1 MELPAVYEFCFRC
14 LKGNRKGIWM
24 QDQARWSKGEGC
36 LLSQLLACLES
47 PSLSNS
53 CHTSYGYS
61 LLRKANGYRKWGT
74 SYLTKKTGAICEF
87 FGMLATITIFNP
99 CIAKVNNVNG
109 NMSCCGKN
117 PRLLS
122 FKWNSF
128 RVIFHIDSFSVI
140 TSENPS
146 RDFFLCFAFL
156 EMKGFR
162 AES

>member
-1 MELPAVYEFCFRC
+1 MNSVTFVTATLAFLAAVWKGTGREFGRKTRHDGAREKGAFCHSFLRVWNPLPFQIPAT
-14 LKGNRKGIWM
+14 
-24 QDQARWSKGEGC
+24 QARAT
-36 LLSQLLACLES
+36 LYLER
-47 PSLSNS
+47 
-53 CHTSYGYS
+53 YMGI
-61 LLRKANGYRKWGT
+61 
-74 SYLTKKTGAICEF
+74 YLTKKTGAICEF

-128 RVIFHIDSFSVI
+128 RVVFHIDSFSVI
-140 TSENPS
+140 ILENPS

-162 AES
+162 PQS